1 MTTFNATQTSSGPRV
16 VDPAGLRIVIGAGG
30 TGGHIYPGLAIADAI
45 RKRVPEATISF
56 AGTNRGL
63 EGDLVPRHGYELAT
77 STMIPFAT
85 SMGWRRFA
93 LPVYLLRAGIACA
106 RHFRRDGV
114 DLVIG
119 MGGYPS
125 APAIVGAWLAGIP
138 RLIHESN
145 ARSGKANQLAAVL
158 TRHIGIAFDHAQSHL
173 PTRGREIRRVGVP
186 LMPGVAA
193 MDRSSLRAQALR
205 SLDVS
210 PGQRLVVVNGGS
222 QGARSLTTAAIEL
235 AALWRDRTD
244 TRLLIKT
251 GPADYESTVRR
262 IEEAKA
268 AHNTTVVAYLDR
280 MDLVYAAADVM
291 VGRAGAATVAELA
304 HIGLPAVLIPH
315 PWAAGDHQRHNAE
328 VLVDCGGAV
337 MVPDSELTG
346 VRLAAEVGGLLADP
360 EKLGRRAESM
370 RSAEHAQAADAMA
383 GWAIELARNHQSA
396 RSSSGVARR
405 QGKTLH
411 SPTPSHSPR
420 PQESSS

>member
-1 MTTFNATQTSSGPRV
+1 MTTFNATQTVSGPRV

-45 RKRVPEATISF
+45 LQRVPEAIISF

-63 EGDLVPRHGYELAT
+63 EGDLVPQHGYALAT
-77 STMIPFAT
+77 STMIPFAA

-93 LPVYLLRAGIACA
+93 LPAYLLRAGIACA

-125 APAIVGAWLAGIP
+125 TPAIVGAWLAGIP

-145 ARSGKANQLAAVL
+145 ARAGKANQFAAVL

-173 PTRGREIRRVGVP
+173 PTRGKVIRRVGVP
-186 LMPGVAA
+186 LMPAVAA
-193 MDRSSLRAQALR
+193 MDRASLRAEALL
-205 SLDVS
+205 SLGVAA
-210 PGQRLVVVNGGS
+210 GQRLVVVNGGS

-235 AALWRDRTD
+235 AVLWRERTD
-244 TRLLIKT
+244 TMLLIKT
-251 GPADYESTVRR
+251 GPADHESTLRR
-262 IEEAKA
+262 IEEAGA
-268 AHNTTVVAYLDR
+268 AGNTRVVAYLDR
-280 MDLVYAAADVM
+280 MDLAYAAAAVM

-328 VLVDCGGAV
+328 VLVNCGGAV
-337 MVPDSELTG
+337 MVADSELTG
-346 VRLAAEVGGLLADP
+346 ARLAGELGVLLADP
-360 EKLGRRAESM
+360 ETLGRRAEAM
-370 RSAEHAQAADAMA
+370 RSAEHAHAADAMA
-383 GWAIELARNHQSA
+383 EWAIELARNHQAA
-396 RSSSGVARR
+396 RSRPGAALR
-405 QGKTLH
+405 QAKPLH
-411 SPTPSHSPR
+411 SPTPSHSPK
-420 PQESSS
+420 PQETS